1 MNHVSTDAA
10 PVILI
15 VDDDR
20 NTRESLGRALR
31 RDGYEVLVAEHGKAA
46 LALAQDHHVD
56 LVLTD
61 LKMPG
66 LDGLDLIESLK
77 VVCPDVSSILISA
90 FASVDTAV
98 KAVRRG
104 VRDVL
109 EKPIRLRDVRRAI
122 KRAFEDRPLPANVA
136 ARSRGARRLPP
147 STPVATVAP

>member
-122 KRAFEDRPLPANVA
+122 KRAFEDRPPA
-136 ARSRGARRLPP
+136 GERRRALSGRTAP
-147 STPVATVAP
+147 AT

>member
-66 LDGLDLIESLK
+66 LDGLDLIESLLAA
-77 VVCPDVSSILISA
+77 VAVLCALALAGRLLDLIDA
-90 FASVDTAV
+90 L
-98 KAVRRG
+98 RR
-104 VRDVL
+104 
-109 EKPIRLRDVRRAI
+109 
-122 KRAFEDRPLPANVA
+122 
-136 ARSRGARRLPP
+136 RS
-147 STPVATVAP
+147 

>member
-109 EKPIRLRDVRRAI
+109 EKPTGETRIKPKDRVMIFALASAVRQVEQMFRVSLE
-122 KRAFEDRPLPANVA
+122 FF
-136 ARSRGARRLPP
+136 
-147 STPVATVAP
+147 